1 MSKTTKPERRAI
13 AALEDAAAA
22 AKFAKQ
28 VAKTLPG
35 KQAKKLRAAAD
46 EAKSAT
52 DVSKKTIRQR
62 PKKVAKRAEKAADSA
77 LAATESALSREQ
89 KKAAAKAEKA
99 AAKVT
104 KGARKKDAAKTD
116 ASPQASRG
124 GAAKKRGRDES
135 IELADLVAPTELVA
149 AVVEVEPAEPEP
161 GEPEPPQPEPTHE
174 SPESG
179 SAFGP
184 AADEHSLEP
193 AETAPPTD
201 LDTLTVAALRER
213 ARDEGRTGF
222 SRLTKAQ
229 LVELLS

>member
-13 AALEDAAAA
+13 AALEDATAA

-28 VAKTLPG
+28 VAKTLDG
-35 KQAKKLRAAAD
+35 KQGKKLRAAAD
-46 EAKSAT
+46 EAKSAA
-52 DVSKKTIRQR
+52 DVSKKAIRRR
-62 PKKVAKRAEKAADSA
+62 PKKVAKRAEKAADIA
-77 LAATESALSREQ
+77 LAATETALSREQ

-104 KGARKKDAAKTD
+104 KGARKKDAAKKD
-116 ASPQASRG
+116 ASP
-124 GAAKKRGRDES
+124 
-135 IELADLVAPTELVA
+135 
-149 AVVEVEPAEPEP
+149 EPAE
-161 GEPEPPQPEPTHE
+161 
-174 SPESG
+174 SV

-193 AETAPPTD
+193 AETTPTD
-201 LDTLTVAALRER
+201 LDTLTVAALRDR
-213 ARDEGRTGF
+213 ARDEGRTGY

>member
-13 AALEDAAAA
+13 AALEDATAA

-28 VAKTLPG
+28 VAKTLDG
-35 KQAKKLRAAAD
+35 KQGKKLRAAAD
-46 EAKSAT
+46 EAKSAA
-52 DVSKKTIRQR
+52 DVSKKAIRRR
-62 PKKVAKRAEKAADSA
+62 PKKVAKRAEKAADIA
-77 LAATESALSREQ
+77 LAATETALSREQ

-104 KGARKKDAAKTD
+104 KGARKKDAAKKD
-116 ASPQASRG
+116 ASH
-124 GAAKKRGRDES
+124 
-135 IELADLVAPTELVA
+135 
-149 AVVEVEPAEPEP
+149 EPAE
-161 GEPEPPQPEPTHE
+161 
-174 SPESG
+174 SV

-193 AETAPPTD
+193 AETTPPTD
-201 LDTLTVAALRER
+201 LDTLTVAALRDR
-213 ARDEGRTGF
+213 ARDEGRTGY